1 MISNV
6 TKSADI
12 LRGATEWQDLW
23 AEVEKELPVKGLPP
37 PRVLQN
43 EIMIGKVRNE
53 QERREELERLA
64 HTRQQRTNFYQSDS
78 AKALKARK
86 SSMTPVERKTIQSRL
101 TRRTASC
108 PAKPKSVTNLGFVTG
123 EHHSTPGTRL
133 KGSPEGK
140 PIGSPQKKE
149 KGGVVPK
156 SKAVISPPGTLVK
169 SERRV
174 GKKRFEGL
182 GEDEWY
188 RKEWTPS
195 FEYRPAAQSSAWKEV
210 EGFSKSTR
218 TLERR
223 KLNPFLDINSFT
235 GNYASAKAQFNSHAW
250 VRPLDNKGNLGARP
264 VQMWKE
270 TLREDFARDDDNFSS
285 NAHDANL
292 DSLRVAMGG
301 TDFFSDIE

>member
-156 SKAVISPPGTLVK
+156 SKAGKSDA
-169 SERRV
+169 SERTLRV
-174 GKKRFEGL
+174 VRGV
-182 GEDEWY
+182 
-188 RKEWTPS
+188 
-195 FEYRPAAQSSAWKEV
+195 RPGQP
-210 EGFSKSTR
+210 R
-218 TLERR
+218 
-223 KLNPFLDINSFT
+223 
-235 GNYASAKAQFNSHAW
+235 
-250 VRPLDNKGNLGARP
+250 VRPLFIDLYIDPLTYPPPLTPCLLTLTISSRYAYGVCTQSSRPLALWSRASGESARSASRAWARTSGTARSGRP
-264 VQMWKE
+264 LLSTGQP
-270 TLREDFARDDDNFSS
+270 LRALRGRRWRASPSRLARSS
-285 NAHDANL
+285 AE
-292 DSLRVAMGG
+292 SS
-301 TDFFSDIE
+301 TPS

>member
-133 KGSPEGK
+133 KGSPDGK
-140 PIGSPQKKE
+140 PVGSPQKKE

-156 SKAVISPPGTLVK
+156 SKAGKSDASERTLRVVRGVRPAGQPRARPLFIDLYIDPLTYPPPLTPCLLTLTISSRYAYGVHTVISPPGTLVK

-223 KLNPFLDINSFT
+223 KLNPFLDINRCA
-235 GNYASAKAQFNSHAW
+235 AS
-250 VRPLDNKGNLGARP
+250 P
-264 VQMWKE
+264 
-270 TLREDFARDDDNFSS
+270 
-285 NAHDANL
+285 
-292 DSLRVAMGG
+292 
-301 TDFFSDIE
+301 